1 MTPVPP
7 PMTSRLGTLVVLLLL
22 VQVLPLALLV
32 PAPAVEAQSGAI
44 IVGPDEHLVWTD
56 GSRNLT
62 VGVEIYGRMTVRN
75 YELRFN
81 LSVDGEASFRVM
93 PGGLLEFENATL
105 AHDNQSAYLFLKV
118 EGKFVAHDSD
128 IEYLTGQF
136 STGGGIK
143 VVDGEVEMYDTRLHD
158 CEVQGIYVEGTKG
171 KVLLDNCTLEQ
182 MQYGVHVNDGGT
194 ATLQNG
200 CRIELFSRSAVLVN
214 FGETEVSNT
223 TIIGDDT
230 PQTQGIGA
238 RGSQLRVEDSF
249 IQSVRNQGIELADGT
264 DATIIDTD
272 IWDATVG
279 VKLSD
284 SDAEIWG
291 CFIHDCLDGVN
302 IYQSDPVIRQSVLVD
317 NFNGISSKDCAP
329 GYSVVDCVIARN
341 SQYGIYAIGK
351 GLSETGTTWEHQ
363 GEGNTIA
370 RVIQWWVLD
379 VNVTDR
385 DGIPIPTALVTVRAN
400 DGTKMANKTTDALG
414 SVRDIELEGYRI
426 ENDGTT
432 NTADKY
438 QLRVEKG
445 ERWAEKDIRMDASK
459 VITVALGDKPTITEN
474 PWFWTVPLLVVLLVV
489 VVVAYWWFRVR

>member
-1 MTPVPP
+1 MTH
-7 PMTSRLGTLVVLLLL
+7 RLGTLVVMLLLL
-22 VQVLPLALLV
+22 QVLSLAVLA
-32 PAPAVEAQSGAI
+32 PAPSVEAQSGAI
-44 IVGPDEHLVWTD
+44 IVGPDEHLVWAD
-56 GSRNLT
+56 GTRNLT
-62 VGVEIYGRMTVRN
+62 VGVEVFGRMTVRD

-93 PGGLLEFENATL
+93 PGGLLEFDNVTL
-105 AHDNQSAYLFLKV
+105 AHDNLSAYLFFKV
-118 EGKFVAHDSD
+118 EGKFVSHDSD

-182 MQYGVHVNDGGT
+182 MQYGVHVNDGGSV
-194 ATLQNG
+194 TLQNG
-200 CRIELFSRSAVLVN
+200 CRVELFSRSGVLVN
-214 FGETEVSNT
+214 FGEADVSNT
-223 TIIGDDT
+223 TIISDNT
-230 PQTQGIGA
+230 SQTQGIGA
-238 RGSQLRVEDSF
+238 RGSILRVEDTS
-249 IQSVRNQGIELADGT
+249 IHAVRNQGIELADST
-264 DATIIDTD
+264 EATITDCD
-272 IWDATVG
+272 IWDCTVG

-284 SDAEIWG
+284 SDAEIWS

-302 IYQSDPVIRQSVLVD
+302 VYQSDPLIRQSVLVD

-341 SQYGIYAIGK
+341 SQYGIYAIGA
-351 GLSETGTTWEHQ
+351 GLSESGTTWEHQ

-370 RVIQWWVLD
+370 RIIQWWLLD

-385 DGIPIPTALVTVRAN
+385 DGIPIAAALVTVRAS

-414 SVRDIELEGYRI
+414 SVRDIELEGYRV

-432 NTADKY
+432 NTAAKY

-445 ERWAEKDIRMDASK
+445 ERWAEKDVRMDVNK
-459 VITVALGDKPTITEN
+459 VLIVALGEKPTITEN
-474 PWFWTVPLLVVLLVV
+474 PWFWMVPVLVVLIVV
-489 VVVAYWWFRVR
+489 VVAAYWWFRIR